1 MEQKRNPFA
10 NMAAILP
17 APSISRFTVSRVQH
31 NHFYKQNPGPFFP
44 GFCLLS
50 VCIYHQKRINRR
62 FMISQCIIPFE
73 NLQSANLADQ
83 QPAQVKG
90 LPVGTEPPDPA
101 LIGPL
106 IFAL

>member
-1 MEQKRNPFA
+1 
-10 NMAAILP
+10 
-17 APSISRFTVSRVQH
+17 
-31 NHFYKQNPGPFFP
+31 
-44 GFCLLS
+44 
-50 VCIYHQKRINRR
+50 
-62 FMISQCIIPFE
+62 MISQCIIPFE